1 MSGLTIVTPPTIE
14 PLTNAETINYLRL
27 DSGVDNM
34 LVESLITTARNW
46 VENYTNRTLIN
57 TTYKL
62 SFSKILSFA
71 YLKAS
76 AFFGLREMHFV

>member
-1 MSGLTIVTPPTIE
+1 MSGLTIVTPPSIE
-14 PLTNAETINYLRL
+14 PLTSAETINFLRI

-34 LVESLITTARNW
+34 LVESLITTSRNW

-62 SFSKILSFA
+62 SLDNVNEFDNS
-71 YLKAS
+71 
-76 AFFGLREMHFV
+76 

>member
-1 MSGLTIVTPPTIE
+1 MEIDMSGLSIVTPPTIE

-46 VENYTNRTLIN
+46 AENYTNRTLIN

-62 SFSKILSFA
+62 SFI
-71 YLKAS
+71 
-76 AFFGLREMHFV
+76 